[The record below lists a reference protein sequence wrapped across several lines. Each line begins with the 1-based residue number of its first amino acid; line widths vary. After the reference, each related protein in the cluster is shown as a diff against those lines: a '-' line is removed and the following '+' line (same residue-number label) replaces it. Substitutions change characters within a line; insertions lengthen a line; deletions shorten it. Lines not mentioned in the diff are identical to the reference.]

1 MPNGLADLS
10 HALCRKVSKMDTN
23 SHKSVAIDIATYN
36 ILAEAAD
43 AECRSISM
51 QIKWLVRNSNDGSPR
66 PVAIPIAPVTKKRVK
81 KIGKKSMEAII
92 TNPDTRL
99 NKVLLK
105 FDSGLTLCS
114 KDFEDILGRGKDAS
128 GDMYALVK
136 RGDITR
142 IGNTQPYY
150 YQLTGRGADRIKV
163 IKERMAE

>member
-1 MPNGLADLS
+1 MPNGLADLF

-36 ILAEAAD
+36 VLAEAAD
-43 AECRSISM
+43 AECRSVSM
-51 QIKWLVRNSNDGSPR
+51 QIKWLVRNSNSGSAR
-66 PVAIPIAPVTKKRVK
+66 PVAIPIAPVKKRVK
-81 KIGKKSMEAII
+81 RIGKKSMETII
-92 TNPDTRL
+92 TNPNTRL

-114 KDFEDILGRGKDAS
+114 KDFEDVIGRGNDAAA
-128 GDMYALVK
+128 DMYALVK

-150 YQLTGRGADRIKV
+150 YQLTSKGAERIKV

>member
-1 MPNGLADLS
+1 
-10 HALCRKVSKMDTN
+10 MDNN

-66 PVAIPIAPVTKKRVK
+66 PTTIPIAPVVKRRVK
-81 KIGKKSMEAII
+81 KVGKKSMEAII

-114 KDFEDILGRGKDAS
+114 KDFESVLGRGKDAS

-150 YQLTGRGADRIKV
+150 YQLTGRGADRIKA
-163 IKERMAE
+163 IKERMALPSYKVMQGGKK

>member
-1 MPNGLADLS
+1 
-10 HALCRKVSKMDTN
+10 MDTN

-36 ILAEAAD
+36 VLAQAAD
-43 AECRSISM
+43 AECRSVSM
-51 QIKWLVRNSNDGSPR
+51 QIKWLVRNSNSGSAR
-66 PVAIPIAPVTKKRVK
+66 PVAIPIAPVTKRRVK
-81 KIGKKSMEAII
+81 RIGKKSMETII

-114 KDFEDILGRGKDAS
+114 KDFQDLLGRGNDAS
-128 GDMYALVK
+128 GDLYALTK

-150 YQLTGRGADRIKV
+150 YQLTSKGAERIKV

>member
-1 MPNGLADLS
+1 
-10 HALCRKVSKMDTN
+10 MDNN
-23 SHKSVAIDIATYN
+23 SHKSVAIDMATYN

-66 PVAIPIAPVTKKRVK
+66 PVAIPIAPVTKRRVK
-81 KIGKKSMEAII
+81 RIGKKSMEAII

-114 KDFEDILGRGKDAS
+114 KDAS

-142 IGNTQPYY
+142 IGNSQPYY
-150 YQLTGRGADRIKV
+150 YQLTGKGAERIKV
-163 IKERMAE
+163 IKERMALPSYKVMQERKG

>member
-1 MPNGLADLS
+1 
-10 HALCRKVSKMDTN
+10 MDTN

-36 ILAEAAD
+36 VLAEAAD
-43 AECRSISM
+43 AECRSVSM
-51 QIKWLVRNSNDGSPR
+51 KIKWLVRNSNSGSAR
-66 PVAIPIAPVTKKRVK
+66 PVAVPIAPVTKRRVK
-81 KIGKKSMEAII
+81 RIGKKSMETII

-114 KDFEDILGRGKDAS
+114 KDFQDLLGRGNDAS
-128 GDMYALVK
+128 GDLYALTK

-150 YQLTGRGADRIKV
+150 YQLTSKGADRIKV
-163 IKERMAE
+163 IKERRAG

>member
-1 MPNGLADLS
+1 
-10 HALCRKVSKMDTN
+10 MDTN

-36 ILAEAAD
+36 ILAQAAD
-43 AECRSISM
+43 AECRSVSM
-51 QIKWLVRNSNDGSPR
+51 QIKWLVRN
-66 PVAIPIAPVTKKRVK
+66 PVAVPITPVKKRVK
-81 KIGKKSMEAII
+81 RIGKKSMEAII

-114 KDFEDILGRGKDAS
+114 KDFESVLGRGKDAS

-163 IKERMAE
+163 IKERMALPSYKVMQERKG

>member
-1 MPNGLADLS
+1 
-10 HALCRKVSKMDTN
+10 MDTN

-36 ILAEAAD
+36 VLAQAAD
-43 AECRSISM
+43 AECRSVSM
-51 QIKWLVRNSNDGSPR
+51 QIKWLVRNSNSGSAR
-66 PVAIPIAPVTKKRVK
+66 PVAIPIAPVTKRRVK
-81 KIGKKSMEAII
+81 RIGKKSMETII

-114 KDFEDILGRGKDAS
+114 KDFQDLLGRGNDAS
-128 GDMYALVK
+128 GDLYALTK

-150 YQLTGRGADRIKV
+150 YQLTSKGADRIKV
-163 IKERMAE
+163 IKERMAG

>member
-1 MPNGLADLS
+1 MADPEQY
-10 HALCRKVSKMDTN
+10 
-23 SHKSVAIDIATYN
+23 KSISVDPDTYN
-36 ILAEAAD
+36 LLKTVAD
-43 AECRSISM
+43 AECRSVSM
-51 QIKWLVRNSNDGSPR
+51 QIKWLVRNSNSGSAR
-66 PVAIPIAPVTKKRVK
+66 PVAISIAPAKRRVKRV
-81 KIGKKSMEAII
+81 GKKSMEAII

-114 KDFEDILGRGKDAS
+114 KDFEDVIGRGNDAS

-150 YQLTGRGADRIKV
+150 YQLTSKGAERIKV

>member
-1 MPNGLADLS
+1 
-10 HALCRKVSKMDTN
+10 MDTN

-36 ILAEAAD
+36 VLAQAAD
-43 AECRSISM
+43 AECRSVSM
-51 QIKWLVRNSNDGSPR
+51 QIKWLVRNSNSGSAR
-66 PVAIPIAPVTKKRVK
+66 PVAVPIAPVTKRRVK
-81 KIGKKSMEAII
+81 RIGKKSMETII

-114 KDFEDILGRGKDAS
+114 KDFQDLLGRGNDAS
-128 GDMYALVK
+128 GDLYALTK

-150 YQLTGRGADRIKV
+150 YQLTSKGADRIKV
-163 IKERMAE
+163 IKERMAG